1 MSETDTKKSF
11 YLSIFVVVE
20 FNKFIYN
27 TYLKLA
33 RLIFFNQFIAL
44 DFFHSLMVQ
53 IPLQI
58 SELYLEMSYT

>member
-44 DFFHSLMVQ
+44 DFFDSLMV
-53 IPLQI
+53 
-58 SELYLEMSYT
+58 